1 MPIHLTERVV
11 NALPPPADGRKDEL
25 IFDDRLSC
33 LAVRNCKN
41 GRKIFLVQGRQE
53 DGRQIRQRLGRLPAV
68 STAKARKLA
77 KAWAGRLASGADLH
91 AEVANR
97 KASSLDARSTRP
109 TPSQT

>member
-1 MPIHLTERVV
+1 MPIHLIDRVV
-11 NALPPPADGRKDEL
+11 HALPPPAGGKKDEL

-41 GRKIFLVQGRQE
+41 GRKISCCKVDKMMVDRFAS
-53 DGRQIRQRLGRLPAV
+53 DSADFPAV
-68 STAKARKLA
+68 STVKARKLA

-97 KASSLDARSTRP
+97 KAKFAQRKVDSAYPFRI
-109 TPSQT
+109 